1 MSRVLI
7 TGCSSGIGRATA
19 IELARRG
26 HEVIATAR
34 RPDSILD
41 LDAVEHLAL
50 DVTDEQSINDA
61 ILVAGPI
68 DTLVNNAGI
77 GLSGPIEMVPLVD
90 VQQMFDVNLYGPI
103 RTMQAL
109 VPRMRQHG
117 GGVVVN
123 VSSIAGRVAGPLTG
137 YYSAT
142 KRALEAISEA
152 LHYEVGH
159 FGIRVVLIEP
169 GLVDDTHF
177 HTRTHHHGDDVGPYD
192 ELRRQWEAAEHNLI
206 PGSGPTP
213 ATEVAAAIADA
224 VEDPATPFR
233 VPVGDDAKLIAAA
246 RTVLDDASFEED
258 LRVDLG
264 VSW

>member
-26 HEVIATAR
+26 HEVVATAR

-61 ILVAGPI
+61 VLVAGPI
-68 DTLVNNAGI
+68 DALVNNAGV
-77 GLSGPIEMVPLVD
+77 GLSGPVETVPLVD
-90 VQQMFDVNLYGPI
+90 VCQMFDVNLFGAV
-103 RTMQAL
+103 RTMQAV
-109 VPRMRQHG
+109 VPRMRQRG

-169 GLVDDTHF
+169 GVVDDTHF
-177 HTRTHHHGDDVGPYD
+177 HTRTHHHGDDVRPYD
-192 ELRRQWEAAEHNLI
+192 ALREQWEVAGRNLV
-206 PGSGPTP
+206 PGSTPTP
-213 ATEVAAAIADA
+213 ATDVAAAVATAI
-224 VEDPATPFR
+224 EDPATPLR
-233 VPVGDDAKLIAAA
+233 VPVGDDARLLAAA
-246 RTVLDDASFEED
+246 RNALDDSSFEED
-258 LRVDLG
+258 LRIDLG